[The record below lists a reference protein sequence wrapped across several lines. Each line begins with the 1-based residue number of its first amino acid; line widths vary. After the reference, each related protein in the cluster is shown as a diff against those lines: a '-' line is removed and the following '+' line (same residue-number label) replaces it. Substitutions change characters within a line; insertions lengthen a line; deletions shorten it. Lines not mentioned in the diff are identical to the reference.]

1 MYLQIFNFRL
11 PSTIRKI
18 SYSDGMSSQKEQFHE
33 SGEIYRPESVIFGV
47 PEPKLLSQYSV
58 VQGKDLNI
66 KV

>member
-1 MYLQIFNFRL
+1 
-11 PSTIRKI
+11 
-18 SYSDGMSSQKEQFHE
+18 MSSQKEQFHE

-58 VQGKDLNI
+58 VQGKDLKI